1 MSHAFANHILQP
13 ATLNGRVGSDPDG
26 VVDNR
31 PGVSHPNMR
40 RDKTVS
46 KDLSARNSKDLFC
59 RDPKH
64 GRDLV
69 NSTHQTPGKH
79 RDGKMVVGI
88 GMRNPG
94 QPKPK
99 SVRKKRV
106 RPGRYASSD
115 ELWTGAF
122 ERVEAIED
130 EQNPQ
135 EP

>member
-1 MSHAFANHILQP
+1 MSHAFAHNILQP
-13 ATLNGRVGSDPDG
+13 AALSSRVGRDPDG

-40 RDKTVS
+40 RDNTVS
-46 KDLSARNSKDLFC
+46 KELSARNSRDLFC
-59 RDPKH
+59 RDPQL

-79 RDGKMVVGI
+79 KDGKWVVGI

-99 SVRKKRV
+99 SVPKKKA

-122 ERVEAIED
+122 EYSESIEED
-130 EQNPQ
+130 QDSKE
-135 EP
+135 